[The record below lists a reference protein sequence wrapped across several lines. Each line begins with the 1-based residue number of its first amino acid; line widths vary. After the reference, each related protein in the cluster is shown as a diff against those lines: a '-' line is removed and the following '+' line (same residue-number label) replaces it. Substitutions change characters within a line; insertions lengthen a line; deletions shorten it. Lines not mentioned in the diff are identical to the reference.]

1 MRNKKEKVNI
11 EELFNIIQEQ
21 NKTIKDLKDAIV
33 FIEENC
39 MDEGKFSVKIAC
51 SYDLNGLSYSSN
63 IRKDYLQIKYLKCG
77 KVQTLKYELPEW
89 YFYGPSP
96 EIIEVSQDTE
106 DKDTY
111 IVTLKFGEEYRY
123 YMIDMESKSIA
134 DVTTLIKSQPIVG
147 KKTKIKVLH

>member
-21 NKTIKDLKDAIV
+21 NQTIKDLKDAIV

-39 MDEGKFSVKIAC
+39 MDEAKFSVKIAC
-51 SYDLNGLSYSSN
+51 SYDINGLSYC
-63 IRKDYLQIKYLKCG
+63 KKYLQIKYLKCG
-77 KVQTLKYELPEW
+77 KVQTLKYEFPEW
-89 YFYGPSP
+89 YSYGPSP

-111 IVTLKFGEEYRY
+111 IVTLKFGEEHRY